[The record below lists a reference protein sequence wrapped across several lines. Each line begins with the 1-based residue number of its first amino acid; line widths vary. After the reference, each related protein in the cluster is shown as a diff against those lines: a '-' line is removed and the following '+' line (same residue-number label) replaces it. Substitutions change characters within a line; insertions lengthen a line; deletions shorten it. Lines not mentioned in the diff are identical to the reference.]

1 MRDALR
7 ALELGERA
15 GNMTTAHHE
24 KCILWIAVL
33 AISVTLLLSP
43 SLAQS
48 NAPAAGN
55 TTRTALPRIVD
66 LGRNQCMPCKMM
78 ASTLEELK
86 REYAGI
92 VDIEYINI
100 AENPDVMKKLGLPV
114 RAVPFQIFYDALG
127 KIVKRHYGYMSK
139 EEILRAFK
147 DLGFDRKRSQSTG
160 R

>member
-1 MRDALR
+1 
-7 ALELGERA
+7 
-15 GNMTTAHHE
+15 
-24 KCILWIAVL
+24 
-33 AISVTLLLSP
+33 
-43 SLAQS
+43 
-48 NAPAAGN
+48 
-55 TTRTALPRIVD
+55 
-66 LGRNQCMPCKMM
+66 MPCKMM